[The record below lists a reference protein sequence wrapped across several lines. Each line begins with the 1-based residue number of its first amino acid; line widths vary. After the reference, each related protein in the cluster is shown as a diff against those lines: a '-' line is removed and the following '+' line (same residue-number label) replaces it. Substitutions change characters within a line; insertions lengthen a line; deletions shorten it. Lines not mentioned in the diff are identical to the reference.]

1 MNNTEIKNILLA
13 ENVNYLYHANT
24 VRTSITFLENGG
36 LISRSTVEDLGLVQT
51 SQTSDETDRLFN
63 VDYDIFFDSVD
74 IHERIKKINNY
85 GPVTFVYSINVI
97 NILPEG
103 TIKITKKNP
112 MYWNDGMTEEE
123 KYFTTYDEMF
133 VNYRKGNFNQHF
145 TIVNQHTPL
154 SFNYLCKIIIDNP
167 CSIRQSDQEIFE
179 KAVERINEIA
189 TTKNITVPIVVR
201 ECSPGCNCKNQ
212 YNGFKEGY
220 IYHRFGI

>member
-103 TIKITKKNP
+103 IIKITKKNP
-112 MYWNDGMTEEE
+112 MYWNNGMTEEE

-133 VNYRKGNFNQHF
+133 ANYKKGNFNVARHA
-145 TIVNQHTPL
+145 
-154 SFNYLCKIIIDNP
+154 K
-167 CSIRQSDQEIFE
+167 RQKMTRKTQ
-179 KAVERINEIA
+179 KR
-189 TTKNITVPIVVR
+189 
-201 ECSPGCNCKNQ
+201 
-212 YNGFKEGY
+212 
-220 IYHRFGI
+220 